1 MSWVP
6 PVPMTPPLHGC
17 AKASRPYDGEFRDG
31 VLTIVRRND
40 ESPESLMRRVDTEM
54 SARQAQLVNVTVAT
68 TDVPIVFVRLYQKE
82 CFRHFVHLS
91 LEMRSGSPHNMTLA
105 RAPEPTLMSKLAA
118 WFTNA

>member
-1 MSWVP
+1 MSP
-6 PVPMTPPLHGC
+6 PQHSCDQDT
-17 AKASRPYDGEFRDG
+17 RPNDGEFRYG
-31 VLTIVRRND
+31 VLHLVRRND

-68 TDVPIVFVRLYQKE
+68 TDVPSVFVRLYQKE
-82 CFRHFVHLS
+82 CLRHFVNLR

-105 RAPEPTLMSKLAA
+105 RAPEPTLMTKLAA